1 MNILKNI
8 TWYSWYNN
16 VLLFLI
22 IFLLLL
28 CIKWKYGTNIKY
40 RFNLIKEFFV
50 NIFKAYD
57 KLDKK
62 IKALII
68 ALIIL
73 FFSFL
78 IAFWIGTQM
87 YARALGYNSYFKPMF
102 TIKGY
107 PIYFPFAGVF
117 WIINLN
123 SIRDFRII
131 SATKTF
137 VNSFFNT
144 LLFLSLF
151 LSVGVYFKKEKLTSH
166 GTARWITTKE
176 LFKSGFLHKGKEP
189 YPDGVILGR
198 DEKGNTVIDN
208 EKTHVSVIA
217 PTRSGKGV
225 GIIIPSLL
233 NWRGSTL
240 TFDLKGE
247 NYDLTSGYRKKLDQV
262 ILRFAPYQEKS
273 ISYNPLSEIR
283 LRTRFEFRDTQ
294 IIADILTEPG
304 EGKQRDHWDLSA
316 STFLVGMIL
325 EVLYK
330 NPQAGLGDVVDYLT
344 DPTMPLDKKLIEI
357 LNPSYSHT
365 NKPTLFKDIYGYSDT
380 TNPYRHP
387 KIAQTV
393 AEIMN
398 KADKERA
405 SVISSALAKLTLFK
419 DPIVRNNT
427 TRVDFKIE
435 DLMFYKKPVN
445 LYVVIEPEAIA
456 PLAPIM
462 RMLITQ
468 VIGRL
473 TRDLEEPGRK
483 NRLLLMLD
491 EFPAFGKIELLE
503 KALAYIAGYKMKA
516 VLIGQSLNQLDKSY
530 GEKNSVLDNC
540 NASVFYAPNP
550 NDDKTPKLISEKMG
564 NQTIEVSSSSRKQ
577 FSLESLNISRNKQA
591 RNLMTPEEIRTLPE
605 NRNLLFFSG
614 YPPLKGVKIKYY
626 LEPFFL
632 DKTKIKPPP
641 MESIKRVFP
650 KSEEIKKPAEEN
662 KSVDNLTKPVENST
676 QKVENPTPSSKPQ
689 IEERPEKEEEPCIS
703 LENKSVPAMI
713 FELLD
718 HNTIR
723 IIESEYMSEEEK
735 DGYNYFMESNK
746 EASCDE
752 ADDIDETSIE
762 ERKNLEVKTSEE
774 DTQE

>member
-1 MNILKNI
+1 MKEIHF
-8 TWYSWYNN
+8 T
-16 VLLFLI
+16 LL
-22 IFLLLL
+22 
-28 CIKWKYGTNIKY
+28 KYGSLIGIFILVIVYIKMEFWNRIKY
-40 RFNLIKEFFV
+40 RFRLIKEFFER
-50 NIFKAYD
+50 IFKSFE
-57 KLDKK
+57 KLSDTWKK
-62 IKALII
+62 LII
-68 ALIIL
+68 GLVVL
-73 FFSFL
+73 FLSFL
-78 IAFWIGTQM
+78 LASWVGTQM
-87 YARALGYNSYFKPMF
+87 FARKLNYNSYFSPMF
-102 TIKGY
+102 RIKDF
-107 PIYFPFAGVF
+107 PIYFPFAGAYWFLKLRHIGDYRMVQA
-117 WIINLN
+117 IRTGLN
-123 SIRDFRII
+123 SFY
-131 SATKTF
+131 
-137 VNSFFNT
+137 NT
-144 LLFLSLF
+144 LLFLSL
-151 LSVGVYFKKEKLTSH
+151 LLCVGAYFKKQKLTSH

-198 DEKGNTVIDN
+198 DEKGNTVVDN
-208 EKTHVSVIA
+208 EKTHISVIA

-225 GIIIPSLL
+225 GIIIPSLI

-247 NYDLTSGYRKKLDQV
+247 NYDLTSGYRKEKLGQV
-262 ILRFAPYQEKS
+262 ILKFAPYQEKS

-283 LRTRFEFRDTQ
+283 LKTKYEFRDTQ

-325 EVLYK
+325 EVLYR
-330 NPQAGLGDVVDYLT
+330 NPQAGLGDVVDFLT
-344 DPTMPLDKKLIEI
+344 DPKLPLDKKLTKM
-357 LNPSYSHT
+357 LSSKYTHT
-365 NKPTLFKDIYGYSDT
+365 TDEGLFKDIYGYSDSA
-380 TNPYRHP
+380 NPCRHP
-387 KIAQTV
+387 KISQTV

-419 DPIVRNNT
+419 DPIVRGNT
-427 TRVDFKIE
+427 TRVDFRIE
-435 DLMFYKKPVN
+435 DLMFYEKPVN

-456 PLAPIM
+456 PLSPIM

-564 NQTIEVSSSSRKQ
+564 NQTIEVSSSSRKE
-577 FSLESLNISRNKQA
+577 FSFEGLNISKSKQA

-605 NRNLLFFSG
+605 NRNILFFSG
-614 YPPLKGVKIKYY
+614 YPPMKGVKIKYY

-632 DKTKIKPPP
+632 EKTKIKPPELEKIYREEAKSDMP
-641 MESIKRVFP
+641 SQEELDKAVKEEEERKAKEEAEKKQQQNENAETTTQ
-650 KSEEIKKPAEEN
+650 KSEEKEEVKETENNAEEFGIKIIGAN
-662 KSVDNLTKPVENST
+662 PIMKFDIDSEKIEIFIKDEIEAVTSSEGNLDSQNAK
-676 QKVENPTPSSKPQ
+676 
-689 IEERPEKEEEPCIS
+689 
-703 LENKSVPAMI
+703 
-713 FELLD
+713 F
-718 HNTIR
+718 
-723 IIESEYMSEEEK
+723 
-735 DGYNYFMESNK
+735 
-746 EASCDE
+746 DE
-752 ADDIDETSIE
+752 ADVFD
-762 ERKNLEVKTSEE
+762 SEE
-774 DTQE
+774 

>member
-1 MNILKNI
+1 MGILKNLA
-8 TWYSWYNN
+8 WYNYI
-16 VLLFLI
+16 LLFLI
-22 IFLLLL
+22 IFLIGLM
-28 CIKWKYGTNIKY
+28 IKWKYGKNIAH
-40 RFNLIKEFFV
+40 RFRLIKEFFER
-50 NIFKAYD
+50 IYKSYD

-62 IKALII
+62 IKALIV
-68 ALIIL
+68 ALVIL

-78 IAFWIGTQM
+78 LAFWIGTQM
-87 YARALGYNSYFKPMF
+87 YARALYYNSYFKPMF
-102 TIKGY
+102 RIKGY
-107 PIYFPFAGVF
+107 PIYFPFAGAF
-117 WIINLN
+117 WIKELGH
-123 SIRDFRII
+123 IRDFRII
-131 SATKTF
+131 GASKVF
-137 VNSFFNT
+137 INSFFNT
-144 LLFLSLF
+144 LLFLSLI
-151 LSVGVYFKKEKLTSH
+151 LCVGVYFKKEKLTSH

-198 DEKGNTVIDN
+198 DDKGNTVIDN

-247 NYDLTSGYRKKLDQV
+247 NYDLTSGYRKSLNQV
-262 ILRFAPYQEKS
+262 ILRFAPYQENS

-283 LRTRFEFRDTQ
+283 LRSRYEFRDTQ

-344 DPTMPLDKKLIEI
+344 DASEPLDSKLVNI
-357 LNPSYSHT
+357 LNPNYSHT
-365 NKPTLFKDIYGYSDT
+365 NSPTLFKDIYGYTDT
-380 TNPYRHP
+380 SNPCRHP
-387 KIAQTV
+387 KIAQTI

-427 TRVDFKIE
+427 TKVDFKIE
-435 DLMFYKKPVN
+435 DLMFYEKPVN

-473 TRDLEEPGRK
+473 TRDLEEKGR
-483 NRLLLMLD
+483 NHRLLLMLD

-577 FSLESLNISRNKQA
+577 FSFDNLNISKNKQA

-632 DKTKIKPPP
+632 DKTKMNPPT
-641 MESIKRVFP
+641 EIEGIKRKMMEAEKIKEV
-650 KSEEIKKPAEEN
+650 KSESQVEKATSEKPATEKVTEETKKTEEKVDTSSNVENLFSIESKLLPVMTLDISGAEVKIDFCKYLKEEDIQRFSFNKADTEYDEINEIKK
-662 KSVDNLTKPVENST
+662 
-676 QKVENPTPSSKPQ
+676 
-689 IEERPEKEEEPCIS
+689 
-703 LENKSVPAMI
+703 
-713 FELLD
+713 
-718 HNTIR
+718 
-723 IIESEYMSEEEK
+723 
-735 DGYNYFMESNK
+735 MES
-746 EASCDE
+746 A
-752 ADDIDETSIE
+752 DETDE
-762 ERKNLEVKTSEE
+762 ETDRTETDDKE
-774 DTQE
+774 